1 MLETLKE
8 VLKSR
13 LEAAKDPKDIEA
25 FTNGLKDIETAEKA
39 DKDKDDLINRQATNI
54 KKLVLNEPLPPNKAD
69 KDADAGEEEAPKDLD
84 KIIANVLAERKNKQN
99 G

>member
-13 LEAAKDPKDIEA
+13 LEAAKDPADIEA

-39 DKDKDDLINRQATNI
+39 DKDKDDLINRQASNI
-54 KKLVLNEPLPPNKAD
+54 KKLVLNEPLPPNKVE

-84 KIIANVLAERKNKQN
+84 KIIANVLAERKKN
-99 G
+99 